1 MSNEYGADQ
10 IQILEGLEAVRKRP
24 GMYIG
29 STSGRGLHH
38 LVYEIVDN
46 SVDEALAGFCD
57 KIVVTINEDNSITV
71 EDNGRGIPVGI
82 NQKVGK
88 PAVEVVFTVL
98 HAGGK
103 FGGGGYKVS
112 GGLHGVGAS
121 VVNALSDW
129 LEVSICQG
137 GKVYKQRYERG
148 NVCYALKEI
157 GTCDVE
163 KTGTTVVFKPDATI
177 FTETTVYEFDI
188 LKQRLREMAFLTKGL
203 RIVLVDKRTEEA
215 VDINTEAQ
223 NAQISELLERAA
235 MDAQDENLDT
245 QVQAESSPVS
255 KKEKKVE
262 FYYEG
267 GIKEFVTYL
276 NKSKEAVY
284 ENIMY
289 FEGTKNDVYVEVAL
303 QHNDSY
309 TESVYSFV
317 NNINTPEGG
326 THLVGFRNALTK
338 TFNDYARKNKLL
350 KDNEPNLSG
359 EDIREGLTAIIS
371 VKIGEPQFEGQTKQK
386 LGNSEARYAV
396 DGIVSEQLTYF
407 LEQNP
412 SVAKIICEKSV
423 LAQRAREAARKAR
436 ELTRRKTALDSMTLP
451 GKLAD
456 CTDKDPKNC
465 EIYIVEGDSAGGS
478 AKSARARATQA
489 ILPLRGKILNV
500 EKARLDKIYAN
511 AEIKAMITAFGTGI
525 HEDFDISK
533 LRYHKII
540 LMTDADVDGAHIST
554 LLLTFLY
561 RFMPELIKQGH
572 VYLAQPPLYKLERNR
587 KVWYAYSDEE
597 LDSILREVGR
607 DQQNKIQRYKGLGE
621 MDADQ
626 LWETTMDPEKRIL
639 LRVDIDEE
647 TESEIDLTFTTLM
660 GDKVEPRREFIEANA
675 KFVKNLDI

>member
-1 MSNEYGADQ
+1 MGATGTEFDAEYGADQ

-29 STSGRGLHH
+29 STSARGLHH

-46 SVDEALAGFCD
+46 AVDEALAGHCD
-57 KIVVTINEDNSITV
+57 TINVSINPDNSVTV
-71 EDNGRGIPVGI
+71 VDNGRGIPVGLNHKAGI
-82 NQKVGK
+82 
-88 PAVEVVFTVL
+88 PAVEVVFTIL

-121 VVNALSDW
+121 VVNALSVW
-129 LEVSICQG
+129 LEVEIYNE
-137 GKVYKQRYERG
+137 GKIYKQRYERG
-148 NVCYALKEI
+148 KTMYSLKVVGE
-157 GTCDVE
+157 CDPD
-163 KTGTTVVFKPDATI
+163 KTGTKVTFLPDGEIFEETVFEYDV
-177 FTETTVYEFDI
+177 

-203 RIVLVDKRTEEA
+203 KIILQDLREEE
-215 VDINTEAQ
+215 IREHT
-223 NAQISELLERAA
+223 
-235 MDAQDENLDT
+235 
-245 QVQAESSPVS
+245 
-255 KKEKKVE
+255 
-262 FYYEG
+262 FHYEG

-276 NKSKEAVY
+276 NKSKTPLY
-284 ENIMY
+284 DQIIY
-289 FEGTKNDVYVEVAL
+289 CEGEKDGVVVEMAM

-309 TESVYSFV
+309 SDNTYGFV
-317 NNINTPEGG
+317 NNITTPEGG
-326 THLVGFRNALTK
+326 THIEGFRKALTK
-338 TFNDYARKNKLL
+338 TFNEYARKNKLL

-359 EDIREGLTAIIS
+359 DDIREGLTAIVS

-386 LGNSEARYAV
+386 LGNSEARGAV
-396 DGIVSEQLTYF
+396 DNIVSTQLEIF

-412 SVAKIICEKSV
+412 SVAKQTVEKS
-423 LAQRAREAARKAR
+423 LMAQRAREAARKAR
-436 ELTRRKTALDSMTLP
+436 DLTRRKSALEGMSLP

-456 CTDKDPKNC
+456 CSDKNPENC

-478 AKSARARATQA
+478 AKTARQRATQA

-540 LMTDADVDGAHIST
+540 IMTDADVDGAHIST

-561 RFMPELIKQGH
+561 RFMPDLIREGY
-572 VYLAQPPLYKLERNR
+572 VYLAQPPLYKLEKNK

-597 LDSILREVGR
+597 LNEILTEVGR
-607 DQQNKIQRYKGLGE
+607 DSNNKIQRYKGLGE

-626 LWETTMDPEKRIL
+626 LWETTMDPEHRVL
-639 LRVDIDEE
+639 LRVTMDDE
-647 TESEIDLTFTTLM
+647 TSSELDLTFTTLM
-660 GDKVEPRREFIEANA
+660 GDKVEPRREFIEENA
-675 KFVKNLDI
+675 RFVKNLDI